1 MENSQNV
8 KSMTQ
13 KKKSHHTKGLTVVGN
28 YKSCGWGRERCD
40 REGHA
45 VFLRPRVDS
54 AIMGS
59 ASAGISTSSTKL
71 KMISTFCLRLPPLFI
86 ASLAVFVQRAD
97 WTHDMK
103 VRIGNAVVL
112 LVGRMNSKV
121 HHHPSAHKV
130 LQQN

>member
-45 VFLRPRVDS
+45 VF
-54 AIMGS
+54 
-59 ASAGISTSSTKL
+59 
-71 KMISTFCLRLPPLFI
+71 C
-86 ASLAVFVQRAD
+86 VQ
-97 WTHDMK
+97 
-103 VRIGNAVVL
+103 G
-112 LVGRMNSKV
+112 
-121 HHHPSAHKV
+121 
-130 LQQN
+130 